1 MDRPGTSL
9 PHLFVTVPEVL
20 DAVAMDLTA
29 AAERAVERR
38 GRCVLAL
45 GVTDGC
51 LLAYRHWARRAAG
64 RRFWTY
70 TLVLAAHDTV
80 GPPGGGAMAALRDG
94 FLTTLPDRPASVHGV
109 DRTLPPDAAA
119 AAYERTLR
127 MALELRPSEPPPF
140 DRVVLELSPT
150 GRLGALDADDWERA
164 DDARLARP
172 AAVGDPGVVLTP
184 LAIGAAR
191 SLLVLALGGVDP
203 RPAVRSGGPGDDG
216 AAAVLAALDGARVRT
231 ALYATVPP
239 PAAAGGRRW

>member
-1 MDRPGTSL
+1 MDRPAQSL
-9 PHLFVTVPEVL
+9 PHLFVTVTEVL

-64 RRFWTY
+64 RRFWGY
-70 TLVLAAHDTV
+70 TLVVAAHDTV
-80 GPPGGGAMAALRDG
+80 GPPGGGAVAALQDG
-94 FLTTLPDRPASVHGV
+94 FLSKLPVRPASVHGV
-109 DRTLPPDAAA
+109 DRTLAPDAAA

-150 GRLGALDADDWERA
+150 GRLGALGADDWERP

-172 AAVGDPGVVLTP
+172 VAAGDPGVVLTP
-184 LAIGAAR
+184 LSVGATR
-191 SLLVLALGGVDP
+191 CLLVLALGGADP
-203 RPAVRSGGPGDDG
+203 RHT
-216 AAAVLAALDGARVRT
+216 AASVLTALDAARVRS
-231 ALYATVPP
+231 ALYATVPRP
-239 PAAAGGRRW
+239 VPTPGRPC

>member
-1 MDRPGTSL
+1 M
-9 PHLFVTVPEVL
+9 L

-64 RRFWTY
+64 RRFWGY
-70 TLVLAAHDTV
+70 TLVVAAHDTV
-80 GPPGGGAMAALRDG
+80 GPPGGGAVAALQDG
-94 FLTTLPDRPASVHGV
+94 FLATLPVRPACVHGV
-109 DRTLPPDAAA
+109 DRTLAPGAAA

-140 DRVVLELSPT
+140 DRVVLELSTT
-150 GRLGALDADDWERA
+150 GRVGALGADDWEQA

-172 AAVGDPGVVLTP
+172 VTVGGPGVVLTP
-184 LAIGAAR
+184 RSIGAAR
-191 SLLVLALGGVDP
+191 CLLVLALGGADL
-203 RPAVRSGGPGDDG
+203 RHAEGAGEPADVGTAS
-216 AAAVLAALDGARVRT
+216 VLAALDRARVRT
-231 ALYATVPP
+231 AVYATVPP
-239 PAAAGGRRW
+239 PAATPGQRC

>member
-1 MDRPGTSL
+1 MDRPGGSL

-20 DAVAMDLTA
+20 DAVAMDLTT

-64 RRFWTY
+64 RRFWAY

-80 GPPGGGAMAALRDG
+80 GPSGSGAVAALQDV
-94 FLTTLPDRPASVHGV
+94 LATLPVRPARVHGV
-109 DRTLPPDAAA
+109 DRTLAPDAAA
-119 AAYERTLR
+119 ASYERTLR

-140 DRVVLELSPT
+140 DRVVLELSST
-150 GRLGALDADDWERA
+150 GRLGALGADDWERA

-172 AAVGDPGVVLTP
+172 AAVGEPGVVLTP
-184 LAIGAAR
+184 LSVGAAR
-191 SLLVLALGGVDP
+191 CLLVLALGGADP
-203 RPAVRSGGPGDDG
+203 RHTGGAGEPADVG

-231 ALYATVPP
+231 ALYATVPRP
-239 PAAAGGRRW
+239 DAT

>member
-1 MDRPGTSL
+1 VSP
-9 PHLFVTVPEVL
+9 PHLFVTVAEVL
-20 DAVAMDLTA
+20 DAIAMDLTT

-64 RRFWTY
+64 RRFWAY

-80 GPPGGGAMAALRDG
+80 GPPGGGAVAALQDV
-94 FLTTLPDRPASVHGV
+94 LASLPVRPASVHGV
-109 DRTLPPDAAA
+109 DRTLAPDAAA

-140 DRVVLELSPT
+140 DRVVLELSST
-150 GRLGALDADDWERA
+150 GRLGALGADDWKQA

-172 AAVGDPGVVLTP
+172 VAAGEPGVVLTP
-184 LAIGAAR
+184 VSVGAAR
-191 SLLVLALGGVDP
+191 CLLVLALGGADP
-203 RPAVRSGGPGDDG
+203 RPAAGAGGPAGAG
-216 AAAVLAALDGARVRT
+216 AASVLAALDGARVRR

-239 PAAAGGRRW
+239 PHASREPRR